1 MQPKIVERK
10 IVDSGRLTLS
20 DIKFEELVN
29 KYSRQVLN
37 VALRILRDTDLAN
50 DVHQEVFLAIWR
62 NWQQYNGQTNWG
74 GYLYRVTVRK
84 AIELAKKGTMQPL
97 TEEFQEYPA
106 TTDNPDSRL
115 MAIELHQKI
124 VDCLGTL
131 PKHQAEIFALSRI
144 EGLKHE
150 KIAEMFGCSQNTVRV
165 HLHRAVKQLGRQL
178 SDYLT

>member
-1 MQPKIVERK
+1 M
-10 IVDSGRLTLS
+10 
-20 DIKFEELVN
+20 
-29 KYSRQVLN
+29 LN
-37 VALRILRDTDLAN
+37 VALRILRDADLAN
-50 DVHQEVFLAIWR
+50 DVHKEVFLAIWR

-84 AIELAKKGTMQPL
+84 AIELAKQHKFQPL
-97 TEEFQEYPA
+97 SEQHEDCFA
-106 TTDNPDSRL
+106 TTENPHNTLR
-115 MAIELHQKI
+115 AVELQERI